1 MKNILLIDDN
11 GVLQM
16 ASSTDDGTNSL
27 FVNDTEIPTTDWIG
41 SGDYTFTINSVTYT
55 IAKAP
60 NSTGNYQLIKDDDT
74 EFHFA
79 RAYSKR
85 QELINLI
92 YPVGAIYMSVNAVDP
107 STLFGGTW
115 VQIKDRFL
123 LAAGDTYANTQTG
136 GEPSV
141 TLTAE
146 QSGLPSHNHGP
157 STSGASFLITE
168 GEALTRHTVA
178 SGSGAENMVRSP
190 SAVLR
195 NQNTASVTKQ
205 NASQAH
211 NNMPPYLVVNIWK
224 RTAL

>member
-1 MKNILLIDDN
+1 MKNILLIDDS

-16 ASSTDDGTNSL
+16 ASSIDDGTNAL
-27 FVNDTEIPTTDWIG
+27 IVNGTTIPTSDWIG
-41 SGDYTFTINSVTYT
+41 DGDYTFTINSVTYT
-55 IAKAP
+55 IMKAP
-60 NSTGNYQLIKDDDT
+60 NSTGNYQLIKDDET

-85 QELINLI
+85 DELINLI
-92 YPVGAIYMSVNAVDP
+92 YPVGSIYMSVNAVDP

-115 VQIKDRFL
+115 EKIKDVFL
-123 LAAGDTYANTQTG
+123 LASGDDYSIGATG
-136 GEPSV
+136 GEASV
-141 TLTAE
+141 TLNAA

-157 STSGASFLITE
+157 STAGASFLITE
-168 GEALTRHTVA
+168 GDALTRHTVA

-195 NQNTASVTKQ
+195 NSSTSSASQ

-211 NNMPPYLVVNIWK
+211 ENMPPYLAVNVWK

>member
-16 ASSTDDGTNSL
+16 ASSIDDGTNAL
-27 FVNDTEIPTTDWIG
+27 IVNGTTIPTTDWIG

-60 NSTGNYQLIKDDDT
+60 NSTGNYQLIKDDET

-85 QELINLI
+85 DELINLI
-92 YPVGAIYMSVNAVDP
+92 YPVGSIYMSVNAVDP

-115 VQIKDRFL
+115 EQIKDVFL
-123 LAAGDTYANTQTG
+123 LASGDDYSIGATG
-136 GEPSV
+136 GEASV
-141 TLTAE
+141 TLTAA

-157 STSGASFLITE
+157 STADASFLITE
-168 GEALTRHTVA
+168 GDALTRHTVA
-178 SGSGAENMVRSP
+178 SGSGAVNMVRSP

-195 NQNTASVTKQ
+195 NSNTSSASQ
-205 NASQAH
+205 NASQSH
-211 NNMPPYLVVNIWK
+211 ENMPPYLAVNVWK

>member
-1 MKNILLIDDN
+1 MKNTLIINDN

-16 ASSTDDGTNSL
+16 ASSIDDGTNAL
-27 FVNDTEIPTTDWIG
+27 IFNGTTIPTSDWIG

-55 IAKAP
+55 ITKAP
-60 NSTGNYQLIKDDDT
+60 NSTGNYQLIKDDET

-85 QELINLI
+85 DELINLI
-92 YPVGAIYMSVNAVDP
+92 YPVGSIYMSVNAVDP

-115 VQIKDRFL
+115 EKIKDVFL
-123 LAAGDTYANTQTG
+123 LASGDDYSIGATG
-136 GEPSV
+136 GEASV
-141 TLTAE
+141 TLTAA

-157 STSGASFLITE
+157 STADASFLITE
-168 GEALTRHTVA
+168 GDALTRHTVA
-178 SGSGAENMVRSP
+178 SGSGAVNMVRSP

-195 NQNTASVTKQ
+195 NSNTSSTSQ
-205 NASQAH
+205 NASQSH
-211 NNMPPYLVVNIWK
+211 ENMPPYLAVNVWK

>member
-1 MKNILLIDDN
+1 MKNTLIINDN

-16 ASSTDDGTNSL
+16 ASSIDDGTNAL
-27 FVNDTEIPTTDWIG
+27 IVNGTTIPTSDWIG

-55 IAKAP
+55 IMKAP
-60 NSTGNYQLIKDDDT
+60 NSTGNYQLIKDDET

-85 QELINLI
+85 DELINLI

-115 VQIKDRFL
+115 EKIKDVFL
-123 LAAGDTYANTQTG
+123 LASGDDYSIGATG
-136 GEPSV
+136 GEASV
-141 TLTAE
+141 TLTAA

-157 STSGASFLITE
+157 STADASFLITE
-168 GEALTRHTVA
+168 GDALTRHTVA

-195 NQNTASVTKQ
+195 NSNTSSASQ

-211 NNMPPYLVVNIWK
+211 ENMPPYLAVNVWK

>member
-16 ASSTDDGTNSL
+16 ASSIDDGTNAL
-27 FVNDTEIPTTDWIG
+27 IVNGTTIPTTDWIG

-60 NSTGNYQLIKDDDT
+60 NSTGNYQLIKDDET

-85 QELINLI
+85 DELINLI
-92 YPVGAIYMSVNAVDP
+92 YPVGSIYMSVNAVDP

-115 VQIKDRFL
+115 EKIKDVFL
-123 LAAGDTYANTQTG
+123 LASGDDYSIGATG
-136 GEPSV
+136 GEASV
-141 TLTAE
+141 TLTAA

-157 STSGASFLITE
+157 STADASFLITE
-168 GEALTRHTVA
+168 GDALTRHTVA
-178 SGSGAENMVRSP
+178 SGSGAVNMVRSP

-195 NQNTASVTKQ
+195 NSNTSSASQ
-205 NASQAH
+205 NASQPH
-211 NNMPPYLVVNIWK
+211 ENMPPYLAVNVWK

>member
-1 MKNILLIDDN
+1 MKNILLIDDS

-16 ASSTDDGTNSL
+16 ASSFDDGTNS
-27 FVNDTEIPTTDWIG
+27 FYVNADEIPTSDWIG
-41 SGDYTFTINSVTYT
+41 SGNYTFTIGAVTFT

-60 NSTGNYQLIKDDDT
+60 NSTGNYQLIKDSET

-85 QELINLI
+85 EELMNLI
-92 YPVGAIYMSVNAVDP
+92 YPVGSIYMSVNSVDP

-115 VQIKDRFL
+115 EKIKDRFL
-123 LAAGDTYANTQTG
+123 LASGDTYSGGATG
-136 GEPSV
+136 GSATV
-141 TLTAE
+141 TLNGN
-146 QSGLPSHNHGP
+146 QSGIQAHSHGP

-168 GEALTRHTVA
+168 GEPLTRHTVA

-195 NQNTASVTKQ
+195 NASTATVAAKSATE
-205 NASQAH
+205 AH
-211 NNMPPYLVVNIWK
+211 NNMPPYLVVNVWK
-224 RTAL
+224 RTA

>member
-16 ASSTDDGTNSL
+16 ASSIDDGTNAL
-27 FVNDTEIPTTDWIG
+27 IVNGTTIPTADWIG
-41 SGDYTFTINSVTYT
+41 TGNYTFTINSVTYT

-60 NSTGNYQLIKDDDT
+60 NSTGNYQLIKDDET

-85 QELINLI
+85 DELINLI
-92 YPVGAIYMSVNAVDP
+92 YPVGSIYMSVNSVDP

-115 VQIKDRFL
+115 EKIKDVFL
-123 LAAGDTYANTQTG
+123 LASGDDYSIGATG
-136 GEPSV
+136 GEASV
-141 TLTAE
+141 TLTAA

-157 STSGASFLITE
+157 STADASFLITE
-168 GEALTRHTVA
+168 GDALTRHTVA
-178 SGSGAENMVRSP
+178 SGSGAVNMVRSP

-195 NQNTASVTKQ
+195 NSNTSSTSQ

-211 NNMPPYLVVNIWK
+211 ENMPPYLAVNVWK

>member
-16 ASSTDDGTNSL
+16 ASSIDDGTNAL
-27 FVNDTEIPTTDWIG
+27 IVNGTTIPTTDWIG
-41 SGDYTFTINSVTYT
+41 SGDYTFTINSVTYI

-60 NSTGNYQLIKDDDT
+60 NSTGNYQLIKDDET

-85 QELINLI
+85 DELINLI
-92 YPVGAIYMSVNAVDP
+92 YPVGSIYMSVNAVDP

-115 VQIKDRFL
+115 EQIKDVFL
-123 LAAGDTYANTQTG
+123 LASGDDYSIGATG
-136 GEPSV
+136 GEASV
-141 TLTAE
+141 TLTAA

-157 STSGASFLITE
+157 STADASFLITE
-168 GEALTRHTVA
+168 GDALTRHTVA
-178 SGSGAENMVRSP
+178 SGSGAVNMVRSP

-195 NQNTASVTKQ
+195 NSNTSSASQ
-205 NASQAH
+205 NASQSH
-211 NNMPPYLVVNIWK
+211 ENMPPYLAVNVWK

>member
-16 ASSTDDGTNSL
+16 ASSVDDGTNAL
-27 FVNDTEIPTTDWIG
+27 IVNGTTISTSDWIG
-41 SGDYTFTINSVTYT
+41 TGDYTFTIGTVTYT

-60 NSTGNYQLIKDDDT
+60 NSTGNYQLIKDDET

-85 QELINLI
+85 DELINMI
-92 YPVGAIYMSVNAVDP
+92 YPVGSIYMSVNAVDP

-115 VQIKDRFL
+115 EQIKDVFL
-123 LAAGDTYANTQTG
+123 LASGDDYSIGATG
-136 GEPSV
+136 GEASV
-141 TLTAE
+141 TLTAA

-157 STSGASFLITE
+157 STADASFLITE
-168 GEALTRHTVA
+168 GDALTRHTVA
-178 SGSGAENMVRSP
+178 SGSGAVNMVRSP

-195 NQNTASVTKQ
+195 NSNTSSTSQ
-205 NASQAH
+205 NASQSH
-211 NNMPPYLVVNIWK
+211 ENMPPYLAVNVWK

>member
-1 MKNILLIDDN
+1 MKNTLIINDN

-16 ASSTDDGTNSL
+16 ASSIDDGTNAL
-27 FVNDTEIPTTDWIG
+27 IVNGTTIPTSDWIG
-41 SGDYTFTINSVTYT
+41 TGDYTFTINSVTYT

-85 QELINLI
+85 DELINLI
-92 YPVGAIYMSVNAVDP
+92 YPVGSIYMSVNAVDP

-115 VQIKDRFL
+115 EKIKDVFL
-123 LAAGDTYANTQTG
+123 LASGDDYSIGSTG
-136 GEPSV
+136 GEASV
-141 TLTAE
+141 TLTAA

-157 STSGASFLITE
+157 STADASFLITE
-168 GEALTRHTVA
+168 GDALTRHTVA
-178 SGSGAENMVRSP
+178 SGSGAVNMVRSP

-195 NQNTASVTKQ
+195 NSNTSSASQ

-211 NNMPPYLVVNIWK
+211 ENMPPYLAVNVWK

>member
-16 ASSTDDGTNSL
+16 ASSIDDGTNAL
-27 FVNDTEIPTTDWIG
+27 IVNGTTIPTTDWTG
-41 SGDYTFTINSVTYT
+41 SGDYTFTIGTVTYT

-60 NSTGNYQLIKDDDT
+60 NSTGNYQLIKDSET

-79 RAYSKR
+79 RSYSKR
-85 QELINLI
+85 EELMNLI
-92 YPVGAIYMSVNAVDP
+92 YPVGSIYMSANAVDP

-115 VQIKDRFL
+115 EKIKDVFL
-123 LAAGDTYANTQTG
+123 LASGDDYSIGATG
-136 GEPSV
+136 GEASV
-141 TLTAE
+141 TLTAA

-157 STSGASFLITE
+157 STADASFLITE
-168 GEALTRHTVA
+168 GDALTRHTVA
-178 SGSGAENMVRSP
+178 SGSGAVNMVRSP
-190 SAVLR
+190 GAVLR
-195 NQNTASVTKQ
+195 NSNTSSTSQ

-211 NNMPPYLVVNIWK
+211 ENMPPYLAVNVWK

>member
-16 ASSTDDGTNSL
+16 ASSIDDGTNAL
-27 FVNDTEIPTTDWIG
+27 IVNGTTIPTTDWIG

-60 NSTGNYQLIKDDDT
+60 NSTGNYQLIKDDET

-85 QELINLI
+85 DELINMI
-92 YPVGAIYMSVNAVDP
+92 YPVGSIYMSVNAVDP

-115 VQIKDRFL
+115 EKIKDVFL
-123 LAAGDTYANTQTG
+123 LASGDVYSIGATG
-136 GEPSV
+136 GEASV
-141 TLTAE
+141 TLTAA

-157 STSGASFLITE
+157 STADASFLITE
-168 GEALTRHTVA
+168 GDALTRHTVA
-178 SGSGAENMVRSP
+178 SGSGAVNMVRSP

-195 NQNTASVTKQ
+195 NSNTSSTSQ
-205 NASQAH
+205 NASQSH
-211 NNMPPYLVVNIWK
+211 ENMPPYLAVNVWK

>member
-1 MKNILLIDDN
+1 MKNSLIIDEN

-16 ASSTDDGTNSL
+16 ASSIDDGTNAL
-27 FVNDTEIPTTDWIG
+27 IVNGTTIPTTDWIG
-41 SGDYTFTINSVTYT
+41 SGDYTFTIGTVTYT
-55 IAKAP
+55 IMKAP
-60 NSTGNYQLIKDDDT
+60 NSTGNYQLIKDSET

-85 QELINLI
+85 EELMNLI
-92 YPVGAIYMSVNAVDP
+92 YPVGSIYMSVNATDP

-115 VQIKDRFL
+115 EKIKDRFL
-123 LAAGDTYANTQTG
+123 LSSGDTYSAGNTG
-136 GEPSV
+136 GAASV
-141 TLTAE
+141 TLTAA

-157 STSGASFLITE
+157 GTTGASFLATE

-190 SAVLR
+190 GSVIRNSNTSTVSA
-195 NQNTASVTKQ
+195 Q
-205 NASQAH
+205 NATESH
-211 NNMPPYLVVNIWK
+211 ENMPPYLVVNIWK